1 MSTTVPEEAL
11 ATGEDPQ
18 SGRTVWR
25 AITTLLGWFLA
36 FAAMAAVVGF
46 LCGVF
51 WWGVVDLPTYT
62 IAQDFRG
69 YTTERGLTEFFGT
82 DAWFSGLGLTVGVA
96 LGYVAWRWF
105 KDVGWP
111 VTFVAALGALLAG
124 GICDVT
130 GRWLGPGSFDTRLAA
145 ASPGDVIPI
154 DFQLHSPI
162 ALVVWAFAGVLP
174 ILVASSMGPDAEEE
188 PRPPRQRRNRS
199 AGRRDEAVEAGEV
212 VGHDIAPLPEPT
224 PRRRF
229 FRFGGR
235 SDSE

>member
-1 MSTTVPEEAL
+1 MTVPEEVL
-11 ATGEDPQ
+11 ASGEDPH
-18 SGRTVWR
+18 SSRTVWR
-25 AITTLLGWFLA
+25 AITTLLGWFFA

-46 LCGVF
+46 FCGVF
-51 WWGVVDLPTYT
+51 WWGVVDLPTYR
-62 IAQDFRG
+62 IAEDFRG

-111 VTFVAALGALLAG
+111 VTFVAGLGSLLAG

-188 PRPPRQRRNRS
+188 PRPPRKRRHLS
-199 AGRRDEAVEAGEV
+199 AGRRDEPVEAGEV

-229 FRFGGR
+229 FRFGRG
-235 SDSE
+235 DGD

>member
-1 MSTTVPEEAL
+1 MSVTGTEEVL
-11 ATGEDPQ
+11 ANGEDPH
-18 SGRTVWR
+18 SRRTVWR

-36 FAAMAAVVGF
+36 FAAMAAVIGF

-51 WWGVVDLPTYT
+51 WWGVVDLPTYR
-62 IAQDFRG
+62 IAEDFRG

-105 KDVGWP
+105 SDVGWP
-111 VTFVAALGALLAG
+111 VTFVAGLGALLAG

-130 GRWLGPGSFDTRLAA
+130 GRWLGPSSFDTRLAA

-174 ILVASSMGPDAEEE
+174 VLVASSMGPDAEEE
-188 PRPPRQRRNRS
+188 PRPPRKHRHLS
-199 AGRRDEAVEAGEV
+199 TGRRDDPVEAGEV

-224 PRRRF
+224 PRRSF
-229 FRFGGR
+229 FRFGRGGP
-235 SDSE
+235 E

>member
-1 MSTTVPEEAL
+1 
-11 ATGEDPQ
+11 
-18 SGRTVWR
+18 
-25 AITTLLGWFLA
+25 
-36 FAAMAAVVGF
+36 MAAVVGL

-51 WWGVVDLPTYT
+51 WWGVVDLPTYK
-62 IAQDFRG
+62 IAPDFRG

-111 VTFVAALGALLAG
+111 VTFVAGLGALLAG

-130 GRWLGPGSFDTRLAA
+130 GRWLGPSSFDTRLAA
-145 ASPGDVIPI
+145 GSPGDVIPI

-188 PRPPRQRRNRS
+188 PRPRRQRRHHS
-199 AGRRDEAVEAGEV
+199 VGRRDEAVVFGEV

-229 FRFGGR
+229 FRFGRG
-235 SDSE
+235 DGE

>member
-1 MSTTVPEEAL
+1 MSMTVPDEAL
-11 ATGEDPQ
+11 ARGEDPH
-18 SGRTVWR
+18 GDHTVWR

-46 LCGVF
+46 LTGVF

-82 DAWFSGLGLTVGVA
+82 DAWFSGLGLTVGAA

-130 GRWLGPGSFDTRLAA
+130 GRWLGPGSFDSRLAA

-188 PRPPRQRRNRS
+188 PRPPRKRRHLS
-199 AGRRDEAVEAGEV
+199 AGRRDEPVEAGEV

-224 PRRRF
+224 PRRKF
-229 FRFGGR
+229 FRFGR

>member
-1 MSTTVPEEAL
+1 MTVPDEAL
-11 ATGEDPQ
+11 ARGEDPH
-18 SGRTVWR
+18 GNGTVWR

-36 FAAMAAVVGF
+36 FAALAAVVGF
-46 LCGVF
+46 FCGVF
-51 WWGVVDLPTYT
+51 WWGVVDLPTYR
-62 IAQDFRG
+62 ISDDFRG

-82 DAWFSGLGLTVGVA
+82 DAWFSGLGLTVGAA

-105 KDVGWP
+105 NDVGWP

-154 DFQLHSPI
+154 DFQLHSPV

-188 PRPPRQRRNRS
+188 PRPPRKRRHLS
-199 AGRRDEAVEAGEV
+199 AGRRDEPVEAGEV

-224 PRRRF
+224 PRRTF
-229 FRFGGR
+229 FRFGR
-235 SDSE
+235 RDSE

>member
-1 MSTTVPEEAL
+1 
-11 ATGEDPQ
+11 
-18 SGRTVWR
+18 
-25 AITTLLGWFLA
+25 
-36 FAAMAAVVGF
+36 MAAVVGF

-51 WWGVVDLPTYT
+51 WWGVVDLPTYR
-62 IAQDFRG
+62 IADDFRG

-105 KDVGWP
+105 SDVGWP
-111 VTFVAALGALLAG
+111 VTFVAGLGALLAG

-188 PRPPRQRRNRS
+188 PRPPRKHRHLS
-199 AGRRDEAVEAGEV
+199 AGRRDEPVEAGEV

-229 FRFGGR
+229 FRFGRGG
-235 SDSE
+235 SE